1 MEKQDFNVESLSDLV
16 GSLIENYSKRKYDD
30 QENEQTEK
38 IPQHMLS
45 EKISSSHE
53 RCIR

>member
-1 MEKQDFNVESLSDLV
+1 MEKQDFNVESLSNLV
-16 GSLIENYSKRKYDD
+16 GSLIENYNKRKYDD
-30 QENEQTEK
+30 EENEQTEK